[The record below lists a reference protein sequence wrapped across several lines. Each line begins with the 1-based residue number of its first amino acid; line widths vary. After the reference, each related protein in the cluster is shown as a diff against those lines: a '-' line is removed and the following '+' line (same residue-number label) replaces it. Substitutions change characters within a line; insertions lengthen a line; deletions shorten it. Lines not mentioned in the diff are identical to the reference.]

1 MGEGN
6 GERGKKRVPEVRE
19 EREEEDLAWKER
31 LEREADSL
39 PGVIGCDCDP
49 PLAGSPA

>member
-6 GERGKKRVPEVRE
+6 GERGKRVPEVRE

-31 LEREADSL
+31 LEKGGRFATWRD
-39 PGVIGCDCDP
+39 CDC
-49 PLAGSPA
+49 PLSST